1 MNNAGMEPRQNRVR
15 SKILVRAGR
24 KVAVATGTAVAM
36 AASLMTVAPAA
47 HANFIDQ
54 SVSSQVLFSTPKIV
68 DEELA
73 LTTGARRERLVNASL
88 PMVTGTTTFRTQFR
102 PGANFTWDKVVMQ
115 ILRCPTAS
123 ASQRQCTVVS
133 DKELP
138 GPFTSV
144 RTVSDDLTVEVDD
157 DLYGR
162 ILMPN
167 LKVHYSGISLN
178 VGGQKYFAAMQQ
190 PKKTLG
196 PTPAGV
202 KVGDSLIGAVDE
214 FDVSAT
220 GADATVEIYAFHWT
234 QNLPTTN
241 EGYQRLVRRWVC
253 DSPNASQVQSYEWDQ
268 TGCDPLGPIAAFN
281 DSPLFRATR
290 AADYSDHVGRYLVVE
305 DEISY
310 SSLVAGGVSAVTRST
325 PLLIVDSAQP
335 EANNPAQQQ
344 NQQNQGAGQQQNQ
357 QNQGA
362 GQQQNQ
368 GAGQQQN
375 QGAGQ
380 QAFAAAAPT
389 GAAAVRLR
397 TPQAPLVSSTGTGS
411 ASGTDLT
418 VRSPAVQKRGKR
430 KKSYRA
436 IVDPQ
441 YRGRVA
447 FVLTRTT
454 PKGKMI
460 VAKSRVK
467 NTNKKGRA
475 KIRWKFANKKPPGT
489 YTLYVSFIPKARYNK
504 TGLTVA
510 KPVQLR

>member
-24 KVAVATGTAVAM
+24 KAAVATGTAVAM

-47 HANFIDQ
+47 HANFIDL
-54 SVSSQVLFSTPKIV
+54 SVSSQVLFSTPTIV

-167 LKVHYSGISLN
+167 LEVHYSGISLN

-202 KVGDSLIGAVDE
+202 KVGDNLIGAVDE

-268 TGCDPLGPIAAFN
+268 TGCDPLAPIGALN
-281 DSPLFRATR
+281 DSPLFAATR

-335 EANNPAQQQ
+335 EANNPA
-344 NQQNQGAGQQQNQ
+344 QQQNQ

-489 YTLYVSFIPKARYNK
+489 YTLYVSFIPKKRYNK

-510 KPVQLR
+510 KTVQLR

>member
-1 MNNAGMEPRQNRVR
+1 MNNAGMELRQDRVR
-15 SKILVRAGR
+15 SKSLVRAGR
-24 KVAVATGTAVAM
+24 TAAVAAGTAVAM

-47 HANFIDQ
+47 HANVIDQ
-54 SVSSQVLFSTPKIV
+54 SVSSQVLFSSPEIV
-68 DEELA
+68 DEQLA
-73 LTTGARRERLVNASL
+73 LTTGARRERLVYASL
-88 PMVTGTTTFRTQFR
+88 PMVTGTTTYRTQFR
-102 PGANFTWDKVVMQ
+102 PGVGFTWDKVVMQ

-123 ASQRQCTVVS
+123 ATQRQCTVVS

-144 RTVSDDLTVEVDD
+144 RTVSDDLTVEIDD

-167 LKVHYSGISLN
+167 LQIHYNGISLN
-178 VGGQKYFAAMQQ
+178 FGGQKYFAAMQQ

-196 PTPAGV
+196 PTPVGV
-202 KVGDSLIGAVDE
+202 IVGDLIVGAVDE

-241 EGYQRLVRRWVC
+241 EGFQRIVNRWVC

-268 TGCDPLGPIAAFN
+268 TGCDPLFGISAVN
-281 DSPLFRATR
+281 DRPLIYETR
-290 AADYSDHVGRYLVVE
+290 AADYSDHVGRYLVVQ
-305 DEISY
+305 DKLSY

-335 EANNPAQQQ
+335 EATNPAQQQ
-344 NQQNQGAGQQQNQ
+344 NQQNQGAAQQ

-362 GQQQNQ
+362 GQQQN
-368 GAGQQQN
+368 QQN

-418 VRSPAVQKRGKR
+418 VRSPAVQQRGKR

-454 PKGKMI
+454 PKSKII

-475 KIRWKFANKKPPGT
+475 KIRWKFANKKPQGT

-504 TGLTVA
+504 PGLTVA

>member
-24 KVAVATGTAVAM
+24 KAAVATGTAVAM

-47 HANFIDQ
+47 HANFIDL
-54 SVSSQVLFSTPKIV
+54 SVSSQVLFSTPTIV

-167 LKVHYSGISLN
+167 LEVHYSGISLN

-202 KVGDSLIGAVDE
+202 KVGDNLIGAVDE

-268 TGCDPLGPIAAFN
+268 TGCDPLAPIGALN
-281 DSPLFRATR
+281 DSPLFEATR

-344 NQQNQGAGQQQNQ
+344 N
-357 QNQGA
+357 
-362 GQQQNQ
+362 QQNQ

-489 YTLYVSFIPKARYNK
+489 YTLYVSFIPKKRYNK
-504 TGLTVA
+504 PGLTVA

>member
-24 KVAVATGTAVAM
+24 KAAVATGTAVAM

-47 HANFIDQ
+47 HANFIDL
-54 SVSSQVLFSTPKIV
+54 SVSSQVLFSTPTIV

-167 LKVHYSGISLN
+167 LEVHYSGISLN

-202 KVGDSLIGAVDE
+202 KVGDNLIGAVDE

-268 TGCDPLGPIAAFN
+268 TGCDPLAPIDALN
-281 DSPLFRATR
+281 DSPLFEATR

-335 EANNPAQQQ
+335 EANNPA
-344 NQQNQGAGQQQNQ
+344 QQQNQ

-467 NTNKKGRA
+467 NTNKK
-475 KIRWKFANKKPPGT
+475 PPGT
-489 YTLYVSFIPKARYNK
+489 YTLYVSFIPKKRYNK
-504 TGLTVA
+504 PGLTVA

>member
-1 MNNAGMEPRQNRVR
+1 MNNSDMELTKDRVVKK
-15 SKILVRAGR
+15 SLMRAGR
-24 KVAVATGTAVAM
+24 KAAVAAGTAVAM
-36 AASLMTVAPAA
+36 AASLITVAPTAQALLTNPGENLAA
-47 HANFIDQ
+47 LQWTEVVTSHAKLMGAIRPPSPRAQMIRGDI
-54 SVSSQVLFSTPKIV
+54 FSAGRIV
-68 DEELA
+68 VNDGA
-73 LTTGARRERLVNASL
+73 YLTRSDVYLDRCTTTNASTCTVIASDINNYNPGRFGNIGLSRRIEYTPDYSVDGGKYLRLRVRAVGVDAGRNSESTFSGNFMYLVPRTPQATAL
-88 PMVTGTTTFRTQFR
+88 PTLTSTLAGTPATEI
-102 PGANFTWDKVVMQ
+102 D
-115 ILRCPTAS
+115 AS
-123 ASQRQCTVVS
+123 A
-133 DKELP
+133 
-138 GPFTSV
+138 PFTV
-144 RTVSDDLTVEVDD
+144 TTDPWT
-157 DLYGR
+157 
-162 ILMPN
+162 
-167 LKVHYSGISLN
+167 LN
-178 VGGQKYFAAMQQ
+178 ANGSF
-190 PKKTLG
+190 
-196 PTPAGV
+196 
-202 KVGDSLIGAVDE
+202 DLIGGLYACE
-214 FDVSAT
+214 SDVAGQINT
-220 GADATVEIYAFHWT
+220 YDW
-234 QNLPTTN
+234 N
-241 EGYQRLVRRWVC
+241 
-253 DSPNASQVQSYEWDQ
+253 Q
-268 TGCDPLGPIAAFN
+268 TGCQLLSEHESAPGEREFSGDLIK
-281 DSPLFRATR
+281 
-290 AADYSDHVGRYLVVE
+290 DYVGKYL
-305 DEISY
+305 
-310 SSLVAGGVSAVTRST
+310 LAVTVARHKDWSRSGT
-325 PLLIVDSAQP
+325 TQLIQVRSGTYLITKSDTGAQ
-335 EANNPAQQQ
+335 ASGNA
-344 NQQNQGAGQQQNQ
+344 QQNQGAGQQQNQ

-362 GQQQNQ
+362 GQQQNQQNQ

-489 YTLYVSFIPKARYNK
+489 YTLYVSFIPKKRYNK
-504 TGLTVA
+504 PGLTVA

>member
-24 KVAVATGTAVAM
+24 KAAVATGTAVAM

-47 HANFIDQ
+47 HANFIDL
-54 SVSSQVLFSTPKIV
+54 SVSSQVLFSTPTIV

-167 LKVHYSGISLN
+167 LEVHYSGISLN

-202 KVGDSLIGAVDE
+202 KVGDNLIGAVDE

-268 TGCDPLGPIAAFN
+268 TGCDPLAPIGALN
-281 DSPLFRATR
+281 DSPLFEATR

-357 QNQGA
+357 
-362 GQQQNQ
+362 
-368 GAGQQQN
+368 
-375 QGAGQ
+375 GAGQ

-418 VRSPAVQKRGKR
+418 VRSPAVQQRGKR

-489 YTLYVSFIPKARYNK
+489 YTLYVSFIPKKRYNK
-504 TGLTVA
+504 PGLTVA

>member
-1 MNNAGMEPRQNRVR
+1 MNNAGMELRQDRVR
-15 SKILVRAGR
+15 SKALVRAGR
-24 KVAVATGTAVAM
+24 KAAVPAGTAVAM

-47 HANFIDQ
+47 HANVIDQ
-54 SVSSQVLFSTPKIV
+54 SVSSQVLFSSPEIV

-73 LTTGARRERLVNASL
+73 LTTGARRGRLVNASL
-88 PMVTGTTTFRTQFR
+88 PMVTGTTTYRTQFR
-102 PGANFTWDKVVMQ
+102 TGVGFTWDKVVMQ

-123 ASQRQCTVVS
+123 ATQRQCTVVS

-144 RTVSDDLTVEVDD
+144 RTVSDDLTVEIDD

-167 LKVHYSGISLN
+167 LQVHYSGISLN
-178 VGGQKYFAAMQQ
+178 FGGQKSFAAMQQ
-190 PKKTLG
+190 PKKSLG

-202 KVGDSLIGAVDE
+202 KVGDNLVGEVDE
-214 FDVSAT
+214 IDVSAT

-241 EGYQRLVRRWVC
+241 QGFQRIVNRWVC

-268 TGCDPLGPIAAFN
+268 TGCDSLFPMGALN
-281 DSPLFRATR
+281 DRPLFYETR
-290 AADYSDHVGRYLVVE
+290 AADYSDHVGRYLIVE
-305 DEISY
+305 DTISY
-310 SSLVAGGVSAVTRST
+310 ASLVAGGVSAVTRST

-335 EANNPAQQQ
+335 EATNPAQQQ
-344 NQQNQGAGQQQNQ
+344 NQQNQGAAQQQNQ
-357 QNQGA
+357 QN
-362 GQQQNQ
+362 
-368 GAGQQQN
+368 QQN

-380 QAFAAAAPT
+380 QAFAATAPT

-418 VRSPAVQKRGKR
+418 VRSPAVQQRGKR

-475 KIRWKFANKKPPGT
+475 MIRWKFANKKPPGT
-489 YTLYVSFIPKARYNK
+489 YTLYVSFIPKKRYNK
-504 TGLTVA
+504 PGLTVA